1 MANLMKQERNEV
13 MKKTRRGNFH
23 DVLNSF
29 GMLDLTFRNHWKYGS
44 KNTKMILWMIQNN
57 VIECLATFFSTAG
70 RTRRWPVKPRITL
83 VFRLNFKAMMTLKFS
98 PNAKVTH
105 ALTYRRPVRP
115 AADYD
120 FESYDLIQKFFYC
133 VCVILLSIT
142 RNQKYV
148 KHFSIHY
155 TFKEGQVN

>member
-1 MANLMKQERNEV
+1 
-13 MKKTRRGNFH
+13 
-23 DVLNSF
+23 
-29 GMLDLTFRNHWKYGS
+29 
-44 KNTKMILWMIQNN
+44 
-57 VIECLATFFSTAG
+57 
-70 RTRRWPVKPRITL
+70 
-83 VFRLNFKAMMTLKFS
+83 MMTLKFS

-105 ALTYRRPVRP
+105 ALTHRRPVRP

-133 VCVILLSIT
+133 VYVILLSIT
-142 RNQKYV
+142 RSQKYV